1 MKRSPAPNNP
11 RAPHPTIVCPDP
23 MSAGIRTPA
32 VGHVAGDPH
41 IPIWTIIDP
50 YSVRRK
56 IIIKIR
62 NIQTWRDIIIWFFV
76 IFCFWADTFF
86 LKRDINKTA
95 CSKN

>member
-1 MKRSPAPNNP
+1 MKRSPAPINP
-11 RAPHPTIVCPDP
+11 RAPHPAIVCPDP

-32 VGHVAGDPH
+32 VGHVARDPH
-41 IPIWTIIDP
+41 IPIWTIRDP

-62 NIQTWRDIIIWFFV
+62 NIQTWRDIIIWCFV
-76 IFCFWADTFF
+76 IFFPWGDTFF

>member
-1 MKRSPAPNNP
+1 MKRSPAPYNP
-11 RAPHPTIVCPDP
+11 RAPHPAIVCPDP
-23 MSAGIRTPA
+23 ISAGIRTPA

-41 IPIWTIIDP
+41 IPIRTRIDP
-50 YSVRRK
+50 HSMRRK

-62 NIQTWRDIIIWFFV
+62 NIQTWGDIIIWCFV
-76 IFCFWADTFF
+76 IFFPWGDTFF